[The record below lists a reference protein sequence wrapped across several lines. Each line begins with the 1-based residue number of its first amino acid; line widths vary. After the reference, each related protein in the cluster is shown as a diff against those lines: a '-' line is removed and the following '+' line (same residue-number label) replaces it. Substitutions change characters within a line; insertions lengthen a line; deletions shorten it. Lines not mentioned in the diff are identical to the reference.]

1 MLNGLGA
8 PRREEGLVCS
18 EAEGSTRKG
27 TDVGG
32 GKAYLSVSDTINLEA
47 AAIKK
52 CVSRRWPLGIPVTGL
67 TWAPAE
73 QMD

>member
-1 MLNGLGA
+1 MHPGVKRDLA
-8 PRREEGLVCS
+8 CS
-18 EAEGSTRKG
+18 EAEGRARKD

-32 GKAYLSVSDTINLEA
+32 GKSYLSVSDTINLEA

-52 CVSRRWPLGIPVTGL
+52 CVSRRWPPGTPVTGL

>member
-1 MLNGLGA
+1 MDWVHPGEKRDSA
-8 PRREEGLVCS
+8 CS
-18 EAEGSTRKG
+18 EAEGSARKG

-47 AAIKK
+47 AAINK

-73 QMD
+73 LMN